1 MKVGMSV
8 SIRIRSC
15 PSVSRLRRSLLFP
28 DSYQRVAG
36 DSWGTF
42 DDCLTIQNRIKR
54 YVSNL
59 SSSILGGPRSRGR
72 GRGVEPV
79 QTESP
84 CPPSCFF
91 CSFARPTLAP
101 SNRFPFVP
109 TGGATGPLP
118 LPQHLPPTIP
128 YLWTLSILICS
139 LAAALLQ

>member
-1 MKVGMSV
+1 MSV

-15 PSVSRLRRSLLFP
+15 PSVSRLRRSLRFP

-79 QTESP
+79 QTGGLF
-84 CPPSCFF
+84 PPSFF
-91 CSFARPTLAP
+91 
-101 SNRFPFVP
+101 
-109 TGGATGPLP
+109 
-118 LPQHLPPTIP
+118 
-128 YLWTLSILICS
+128 
-139 LAAALLQ
+139 ALLPDLHLRPLIDSLLSQQVAPLVLFLFPNICPLQSPTFEHCPFSY